1 MLSHKQ
7 VLTPRQKALQIN
19 LNKNIYGTFSE
30 IGAGQETVR
39 YFFRA
44 GAASKTI
51 AKAISAY
58 DKEVSDSIYGKEP
71 DKRYVSQARL
81 LKMLDHEIK
90 LIEDR
95 IDRNNN
101 SGRIFFTYA
110 NTVTTINFN
119 KTFKGHGWVGIRF
132 QLQESEAY
140 NEIILHVR
148 FHENEAKLQQE
159 TLGILGVNL
168 IYGAFF
174 YSDNPKKIINS
185 LYDELSIDK
194 IEIDMINFSG
204 PRYHSVDNRLLSLQ
218 LVKNG
223 MSDAAVFRPN
233 GKNVLPADEL
243 YNKNILALR
252 GSFRPVT
259 HVNIDMCY
267 QGLKMFMKEKNVDHQ
282 NTKVLFEITLSNL
295 LSSGEINEQDFLDR
309 ADVLGKLGYTV
320 LISNFSE
327 YYRLVDYFSR
337 FTSERIGITMGVNN
351 LLDIFEESYYTG
363 LSGGIMEAFGKLFK
377 QQMRIYLYPYINQE
391 TGELLNSDN
400 LKVNESLKDLYKYF
414 KKNKRIV
421 DINDYNDSYLKIYGK
436 QILSQIASGKSGWE
450 NKMPKEVADMIKEK
464 GMFGYTM
471 DFANN

>member
-19 LNKNIYGTFSE
+19 LNKDIYGTFSE

-71 DKRYVSQARL
+71 DNRYVSQARL
-81 LKMLDHEIK
+81 HKMLDHEIE
-90 LIEDR
+90 LIEKR
-95 IDRNNN
+95 IDRSNC
-101 SGRIFFTYA
+101 SGRKFFSYA

-132 QLQESEAY
+132 QLHELEPY

-148 FHENEAKLQQE
+148 FHENDTKLQQE

-168 IYGAFF
+168 IYGSFF
-174 YSDNPKKIINS
+174 YSDNPKKIISS
-185 LYDELSIDK
+185 LYDELSTDQ

-204 PRYHSVDNRLLSLQ
+204 PDYAAVDNRLMSLQ

-223 MSDAAVFRPN
+223 MADAAVFEPN

-243 YNKNILALR
+243 YNKNIFALR

-259 HVNIDMCY
+259 HVNIDMCN
-267 QGLKMFMKEKNVDHQ
+267 QGLKMFMNEKKVNKE

-295 LSSGEINEQDFLDR
+295 LASGEINEQDFLDR

-337 FTSERIGITMGVNN
+337 FTTERIGISMGVNN
-351 LLDIFEESYYTG
+351 LLDIFKEGYYNH

-377 QQMRIYLYPYINQE
+377 QHMRIYLYPYVDQE
-391 TGELLNSDN
+391 TGEFLNSEN

-421 DINDYNDSYLKIYGK
+421 DIKDYNESYLRIYGK
-436 QILSQIASGKSGWE
+436 QILTQIASGKNGWE
-450 NKMPKEVADMIKEK
+450 INMPNEVADMIKEK
-464 GMFGYTM
+464 GMFGYSV
-471 DFANN
+471 DYAIN

>member
-1 MLSHKQ
+1 
-7 VLTPRQKALQIN
+7 
-19 LNKNIYGTFSE
+19 
-30 IGAGQETVR
+30 
-39 YFFRA
+39 
-44 GAASKTI
+44 
-51 AKAISAY
+51 
-58 DKEVSDSIYGKEP
+58 
-71 DKRYVSQARL
+71 
-81 LKMLDHEIK
+81 MLDHEIK

-282 NTKVLFEITLSNL
+282 N
-295 LSSGEINEQDFLDR
+295 
-309 ADVLGKLGYTV
+309 
-320 LISNFSE
+320 
-327 YYRLVDYFSR
+327 
-337 FTSERIGITMGVNN
+337 
-351 LLDIFEESYYTG
+351 
-363 LSGGIMEAFGKLFK
+363 
-377 QQMRIYLYPYINQE
+377 
-391 TGELLNSDN
+391 
-400 LKVNESLKDLYKYF
+400 
-414 KKNKRIV
+414 
-421 DINDYNDSYLKIYGK
+421 
-436 QILSQIASGKSGWE
+436 
-450 NKMPKEVADMIKEK
+450 
-464 GMFGYTM
+464 
-471 DFANN
+471 

>member
-71 DKRYVSQARL
+71 DNRYVSQARL

>member
-19 LNKNIYGTFSE
+19 LNKDIYGTFSE

-71 DKRYVSQARL
+71 DNRYVSQARL
-81 LKMLDHEIK
+81 HKMLDHEIE
-90 LIEDR
+90 LIEER
-95 IDRNNN
+95 IDRSNC
-101 SGRIFFTYA
+101 SGRKFFSYA

-132 QLQESEAY
+132 QLHELEPY

-148 FHENEAKLQQE
+148 FHENDTKLQQE

-168 IYGAFF
+168 IYGSFF
-174 YSDNPKKIINS
+174 YSDNPKKIISS
-185 LYDELSIDK
+185 LYDELSTDQ

-204 PRYHSVDNRLLSLQ
+204 PDYAAVDNRLMSLQ

-223 MSDAAVFRPN
+223 MADAAVFEPN

-243 YNKNILALR
+243 YNKNIFALR

-259 HVNIDMCY
+259 HVNIDMCN
-267 QGLKMFMKEKNVDHQ
+267 QGLKMFMNEIKVTKE

-295 LSSGEINEQDFLDR
+295 LASGEINEQDFLDR

-337 FTSERIGITMGVNN
+337 FTTERIGISMGVNN
-351 LLDIFEESYYTG
+351 LLDIFKEGYYNH

-377 QQMRIYLYPYINQE
+377 QHMRIYLYPYVDQE
-391 TGELLNSDN
+391 TGEFLNSEN

-421 DINDYNDSYLKIYGK
+421 DIKDYNESYLRIYGK
-436 QILSQIASGKSGWE
+436 QILTQIASGKNGWE
-450 NKMPKEVADMIKEK
+450 INMPNEVADMIKEK
-464 GMFGYTM
+464 GMFGYSV
-471 DFANN
+471 DYAIN

>member
-71 DKRYVSQARL
+71 DNRYVSQARL

-421 DINDYNDSYLKIYGK
+421 DINDYNDSYLKIY
-436 QILSQIASGKSGWE
+436 ISFI
-450 NKMPKEVADMIKEK
+450 I
-464 GMFGYTM
+464 
-471 DFANN
+471 

>member
-19 LNKNIYGTFSE
+19 LNKDIYGTFSE

-71 DKRYVSQARL
+71 DNRYVSQARL
-81 LKMLDHEIK
+81 HKMLDHEIE
-90 LIEDR
+90 LIEKR
-95 IDRNNN
+95 IDRSNC
-101 SGRIFFTYA
+101 SGRKFFSYA

-132 QLQESEAY
+132 QLHELEPY

-148 FHENEAKLQQE
+148 FHENDTKLQQE

-168 IYGAFF
+168 IYGSFF
-174 YSDNPKKIINS
+174 YSDNPKKIISS
-185 LYDELSIDK
+185 LYDELSTDQ

-204 PRYHSVDNRLLSLQ
+204 PDYAAVDNRLMSLQ

-223 MSDAAVFRPN
+223 MAEAAVFEPN

-243 YNKNILALR
+243 YNKNIFALR

-259 HVNIDMCY
+259 HVNIDMCN
-267 QGLKMFMKEKNVDHQ
+267 QGLKMFMNEKKVNKE

-295 LSSGEINEQDFLDR
+295 LASGEINEQDFLDR

-337 FTSERIGITMGVNN
+337 FTTERIGISMGVNN
-351 LLDIFEESYYTG
+351 LLDIFKEGYYNH

-377 QQMRIYLYPYINQE
+377 QHMRIYLYPYVDQE
-391 TGELLNSDN
+391 TGEFLNSEN

-421 DINDYNDSYLKIYGK
+421 DIKDYNESYLRIYGK
-436 QILSQIASGKSGWE
+436 QILTQIASGKNGWE
-450 NKMPKEVADMIKEK
+450 INMPNEVADMIKEK
-464 GMFGYTM
+464 GMFGYSV
-471 DFANN
+471 DYAIN

>member
-19 LNKNIYGTFSE
+19 LNKDIYGTFSE

-71 DKRYVSQARL
+71 DNRYVSQARL
-81 LKMLDHEIK
+81 HKMLDHEIE
-90 LIEDR
+90 LIEER
-95 IDRNNN
+95 IDRSNC
-101 SGRIFFTYA
+101 SGRKFFSYA

-132 QLQESEAY
+132 QLHELEPY

-148 FHENEAKLQQE
+148 FHENDTKLQQE

-168 IYGAFF
+168 IYGSFF
-174 YSDNPKKIINS
+174 YSDNPKKIISS
-185 LYDELSIDK
+185 LYDELSTDQ

-204 PRYHSVDNRLLSLQ
+204 PDYAAVDNRLMSLQ

-223 MSDAAVFRPN
+223 MADAAVFEPN

-243 YNKNILALR
+243 YNKNIFALR

-259 HVNIDMCY
+259 HVNIDMCN
-267 QGLKMFMKEKNVDHQ
+267 QGLKMFMNEKKVNKE

-295 LSSGEINEQDFLDR
+295 LASGEINEQDFLDR

-337 FTSERIGITMGVNN
+337 FTTERIGISMGVNN
-351 LLDIFEESYYTG
+351 LLDIFKEGYYNH

-377 QQMRIYLYPYINQE
+377 QHMRIYLYPYVDQE
-391 TGELLNSDN
+391 TGQFLNSEN

-421 DINDYNDSYLKIYGK
+421 DIKDYNESYLRIYGK
-436 QILSQIASGKSGWE
+436 QILTQIASGKNGWE
-450 NKMPKEVADMIKEK
+450 INMPNEVADMIKEK
-464 GMFGYTM
+464 GMFGYSV
-471 DFANN
+471 DYAIN